1 MQTLPSEPTM
11 SSGYSLPLR
20 ARTEGS
26 AFDDG
31 PAAPGGH
38 DKPHRAKSESVA
50 GQSRRQL
57 QDFQVQELRNG

>member
-11 SSGYSLPLR
+11 SSGHPLPLR
-20 ARTEGS
+20 ARTEGP
-26 AFDDG
+26 AVDDG

-38 DKPHRAKSESVA
+38 DKPHRAQPESVA

>member
-1 MQTLPSEPTM
+1 MQAFPGEPTM

-20 ARTEGS
+20 ARAEGP

-38 DKPHRAKSESVA
+38 DQPHRAQPESVA

-57 QDFQVQELRNG
+57 QDFQVQELRYG